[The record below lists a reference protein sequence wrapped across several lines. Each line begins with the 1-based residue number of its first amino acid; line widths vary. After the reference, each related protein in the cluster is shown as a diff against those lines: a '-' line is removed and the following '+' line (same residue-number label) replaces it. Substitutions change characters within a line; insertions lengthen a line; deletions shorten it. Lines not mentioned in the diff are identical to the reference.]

1 MHESIVTSG
10 VSQELVECSRKM
22 SMEKETLDLDLDPFP
37 GFRVGMTLT
46 SPMSGFFN
54 EVSKHAFSLIT

>member
-1 MHESIVTSG
+1 
-10 VSQELVECSRKM
+10 M